1 MPISL
6 YYLSLCAYLYALFG
20 KNGTQYKQSKTKD
33 SQPANVAKKILKS
46 SIDTTYVK
54 IGIRT
59 FKGLKDGKVLI
70 ETDNKEDIELLDT
83 QIWDICGDRLETSV

>member
-1 MPISL
+1 
-6 YYLSLCAYLYALFG
+6 
-20 KNGTQYKQSKTKD
+20 
-33 SQPANVAKKILKS
+33 
-46 SIDTTYVK
+46 VK